1 MSYIYKIT
9 NLINNKIYIGQT
21 VNKIEYR
28 LQEHFHAAITYKDKS
43 VLHSAMRKYGKEAF
57 IIEVIEECENNKLS
71 DREKYWIAFYDS
83 TNRNIGY
90 NITIG
95 GEGTRTVNREKVMDL
110 WEQGFNQIQIANQLN
125 ICRQSVKVA
134 LDAYGILDTDKHKR
148 DKKNNT
154 NKITL
159 T

>member
-1 MSYIYKIT
+1 MPYIYKIINT
-9 NLINNKIYIGQT
+9 VNNKIYIGQT

-43 VLHSAMRKYGKEAF
+43 VLHSAMRKYGKESF
-57 IIEVIEECENNKLS
+57 IIEVIEECEEKELS
-71 DREKYWIAFYDS
+71 DKEKYWTAFYNS

-95 GEGTRTVNREKVMDL
+95 GEGTRTVDREKVIEL
-110 WEQGFNQIQIANQLN
+110 WEQGFNQIQIASQLN

-134 LDAYGILDTDKHKR
+134 LDACGILNTDKHKGR
-148 DKKNNT
+148 KSKKE
-154 NKITL
+154 K
-159 T
+159 